1 MNTLVFD
8 TECSGALR
16 NNAHPF
22 DRRNRLVAIG
32 CYSPSIPVDLRY
44 YTSDVM
50 VSDEIRSCPINH
62 IGQSSLIVGFN
73 LKFDLHW
80 IRRYGINLLN
90 HKLWDCQLAEF
101 IIDNQ
106 RNRYPSLNDTLQKYG
121 LPVKK
126 DILKSHLDRGI
137 DVDAIP
143 KDELLEYLGQD
154 LESTYLLYEK
164 QKELIK
170 PYYNLFRI
178 QCQDLAVLADMEWNG
193 LKFNT
198 EISSAKANWYRSR
211 IATIKQA
218 IQQDYVLPEWFNF
231 GSGDHLSAFLY
242 GGTIT
247 TEQRE
252 QVGVYKTG
260 SKIGQPRFK
269 VTDVPY
275 TFPRL
280 VSPPKGSELKKDG
293 LYSTA
298 EDVLKELKGPPRVK
312 RLINNLLDI
321 AKLEKEVS
329 TYFEGIPSKFPEL
342 GWDDGIIHGQ
352 LNQCVAR
359 TGRTSSSNPNL
370 QNASE
375 AVKECFESRWIK

>member
-1 MNTLVFD
+1 MNTLVVD

-32 CYSPSIPVDLRY
+32 CYSPSVPVDLRHC
-44 YTSDVM
+44 TSDVM
-50 VSDEIRSCPINH
+50 VSDEIRSCPINQ
-62 IGQSSLIVGFN
+62 IVQGSIIVGFN

-80 IRRYGINLLN
+80 IRRYGVNLLN

-106 RNRYPSLNDTLQKYG
+106 RNRYPSLNGTLQKYG

-126 DILKSHLDRGI
+126 DILKSYIDRGI

-143 KDELLEYLGQD
+143 KDELLEYLKQD

-193 LKFNT
+193 LKYNT

-211 IATIKQA
+211 IATIKLTT
-218 IQQDYVLPEWFNF
+218 QQDYVLPDWFNF

-247 TEQRE
+247 TEHRE

-260 SKIGQPRFK
+260 AKIGQPRFK

-280 VSPPKGSELKKDG
+280 VNPLKGSELKKDG
-293 LYSTA
+293 FYSTA

-329 TYFEGIPSKFPEL
+329 TYFDGIPSKFPEL